1 VSTIP
6 AKIPGTANSGNAVA
20 AGAIASD
27 DGDDQAL
34 VWALYDAVPA
44 WGISL
49 LLHACIC
56 LLLLTVTLPEI
67 LLPELNITSSI
78 EQEEVQ
84 AEEYVIDSEPTE
96 QLGSMSNLNIQGASA
111 AIAQSKGLDNHRE
124 EIRRI
129 ESAIVNPKIE
139 TFEALT
145 MPSEAETIENIDL
158 TGTTEHPGGT
168 EGAVDRM
175 TLEIAASLRQRKTLP
190 VWLFD
195 ESISLEHRREEILA
209 RFENVY
215 RQLGLMDDID
225 TKEALRTGI
234 VGYGQDVHILME
246 EPSSDIDEL
255 IKAVKTIKSD
265 VSGVENVFTALNMAL
280 KQYAPVRRRMRAN
293 MMFIIVTD
301 ERGDDFGGDSYAIL
315 EDTVRKLSR
324 EGVRVYCI
332 GNSSPFGRQKG
343 YVHVKWTAPD
353 GTEFED
359 DLPDADQ
366 GPETPLAEGLQ
377 LPFWTANAQQL
388 ERMSSGYGPYTLSR
402 LCAETGGIFF
412 VADDTTVRKWD
423 PQIMRQ
429 YAPDYRPGLE
439 YRKQLQSNLAKQ
451 ALIAAAQ
458 LAVNEPVPI
467 PQRAFQAN
475 NDNILREQITEAQK
489 PLAVLDYFLQ
499 RVHEALEVGEK
510 HREKLDTD
518 RWRAQYD
525 LAMGRVLAMR
535 VRAYG
540 YNSLLAEMKSSPKRF
555 EKEGSNQWLLQ
566 PSEKIEG
573 GANVRKMHDKAL
585 LYLNRIIEEHPDTPW
600 AFLAKIELSE
610 PLGWEWREGQLAIPQ
625 MGGANGDNPRRPVF
639 APEEEERR
647 RQAQEMQR
655 KKDQFKPKV

>member
-1 VSTIP
+1 MSTIP
-6 AKIPGTANSGNAVA
+6 SRIPGSVNSANA
-20 AGAIASD
+20 AAANGVASD
-27 DGDDQAL
+27 DGDEQSL
-34 VWALYDAVPA
+34 IWALYDGVPA

-49 LLHACIC
+49 LLHACIF
-56 LLLLTVTLPEI
+56 LVLLTVTMPEI
-67 LLPELNITSSI
+67 LLPELNLTSSI
-78 EQEEVQ
+78 QPEEVQ
-84 AEEYVIDSEPTE
+84 AEEYVIDNEPTE

-175 TLEIAASLRQRKTLP
+175 TLEIAASLRQRRTLP

-234 VGYGQDVHILME
+234 VGYGKDVHVLME
-246 EPSSDIDEL
+246 EPSSDIEEL

-301 ERGDDFGGDSYAIL
+301 ERGDDFGGDSYAVL

-388 ERMSSGYGPYTLSR
+388 DRMSSGYGPYTLSR

-458 LAVNEPVPI
+458 LAVTEPVPV

-510 HREKLDTD
+510 HRDKLDTD

-625 MGGANGDNPRRPVF
+625 MGGGNGDNPRRPVF

-655 KKDQFKPKV
+655 KKEQFKPRV

>member
-1 VSTIP
+1 MSTIP
-6 AKIPGTANSGNAVA
+6 AKISSSASAAAA
-20 AGAIASD
+20 AGPDAAD
-27 DGDDQAL
+27 DGDDQSL
-34 VWALYDAVPA
+34 VWSLYDAVPA

-49 LLHACIC
+49 LLHACIF
-56 LLLLTVTLPEI
+56 LLLLTITLPEI
-67 LLPELNITSSI
+67 LLPELNLTSSI
-78 EQEEVQ
+78 EKEEVQ

-139 TFEALT
+139 TIETLT

-175 TLEIAASLRQRKTLP
+175 TLEIAASLRQRRTLP

-225 TKEALRTGI
+225 TKEALKTGI
-234 VGYGQDVHILME
+234 VGYGKDVHVLVE
-246 EPSSDIDEL
+246 EPSSDIEEL
-255 IKAVKTIKSD
+255 VKAVKTIKSD
-265 VSGVENVFTALNMAL
+265 VSGVENVFTAINMAL
-280 KQYAPVRRRMRAN
+280 KQYSPLRRRMRAN

-301 ERGDDFGGDSYAIL
+301 ERGDDFGGESYAIL

-332 GNSSPFGRQKG
+332 GNSSPFGREKG

-388 ERMSSGYGPYTLSR
+388 DRMSSGYGPYTLSR

-458 LAVNEPVPI
+458 LAIKEPVPI

-510 HREKLDTD
+510 HRDKLDTD

-525 LAMGRVLAMR
+525 LAMGRILAMR

-555 EKEGSNQWLLQ
+555 EKDGSNQWLLQ

-625 MGGANGDNPRRPVF
+625 MGNGNGDNARRPVF

-655 KKDQFKPKV
+655 KKEQFKPKV

>member
-1 VSTIP
+1 MSTIP
-6 AKIPGTANSGNAVA
+6 AKIPGAASTAGVA
-20 AGAIASD
+20 GSAGAVD
-27 DGDDQAL
+27 EGDDQSL
-34 VWALYDAVPA
+34 VWSLYDAVPA

-49 LLHACIC
+49 LLHACIF
-56 LLLLTVTLPEI
+56 LLLLTITLPEI
-67 LLPELNITSSI
+67 LLPELNLTSSI
-78 EQEEVQ
+78 EKEEVR

-139 TFEALT
+139 NIETLT

-175 TLEIAASLRQRKTLP
+175 TLEIAASLRQRRTLP

-225 TKEALRTGI
+225 TKEALKTGI
-234 VGYGQDVHILME
+234 VGYGKDVHVLVE
-246 EPSSDIDEL
+246 EPSSDIQEL
-255 IKAVKTIKSD
+255 VKAVKTIKSD
-265 VSGVENVFTALNMAL
+265 VSGVENVFTAINMAL
-280 KQYAPVRRRMRAN
+280 KQYAPMRRRMRAN

-343 YVHVKWTAPD
+343 FVHVKWTAPD

-458 LAVNEPVPI
+458 LAINEPVPI

-510 HREKLDTD
+510 HRDKLDTD

-525 LAMGRVLAMR
+525 LAMGRILAMR

-555 EKEGSNQWLLQ
+555 EKDGSNQWMLQ

-610 PLGWEWREGQLAIPQ
+610 PLGWEWRESQLAIPQ
-625 MGGANGDNPRRPVF
+625 MGNGNGDNDRRPVF

-655 KKDQFKPKV
+655 KKEQFKPKV

>member
-1 VSTIP
+1 MSTIP
-6 AKIPGTANSGNAVA
+6 AKIPGAASTVGVA
-20 AGAIASD
+20 GSAGAVVE
-27 DGDDQAL
+27 GDDQSL
-34 VWALYDAVPA
+34 VWSLYDAVPA

-49 LLHACIC
+49 LLHACIF
-56 LLLLTVTLPEI
+56 LLLLTITLPEI
-67 LLPELNITSSI
+67 LLPELNLTSSI
-78 EQEEVQ
+78 EKEEVQ

-139 TFEALT
+139 TIETLT

-175 TLEIAASLRQRKTLP
+175 TLEIAASLRQRRTLP

-225 TKEALRTGI
+225 TKEALKTGI
-234 VGYGQDVHILME
+234 VGYGKDVHVLVE
-246 EPSSDIDEL
+246 EPSSDIQEL
-255 IKAVKTIKSD
+255 VKAVKTIKSD
-265 VSGVENVFTALNMAL
+265 VSGVENVFTAINMAL
-280 KQYAPVRRRMRAN
+280 KQYAPMRRRMRAN

-510 HREKLDTD
+510 HRDKLDTD

-525 LAMGRVLAMR
+525 LAMGRILAMR

-555 EKEGSNQWLLQ
+555 EKDGSNQWMLQ

-610 PLGWEWREGQLAIPQ
+610 PLGWEWRESQLAIPQ
-625 MGGANGDNPRRPVF
+625 MGNGNGDNARRPVF

-655 KKDQFKPKV
+655 KKEQFKPKV

>member
-1 VSTIP
+1 MSTIP
-6 AKIPGTANSGNAVA
+6 AKISSSASAAAAAA
-20 AGAIASD
+20 AGPDAAD
-27 DGDDQAL
+27 DGDDQSL
-34 VWALYDAVPA
+34 VWSLYDAVPA

-49 LLHACIC
+49 LLHACIF
-56 LLLLTVTLPEI
+56 LLLLTITLPEI
-67 LLPELNITSSI
+67 LLPELNLTSSI
-78 EQEEVQ
+78 EKEEVQ

-139 TFEALT
+139 TIETLT

-175 TLEIAASLRQRKTLP
+175 TLEIAASLRQRRTLP

-225 TKEALRTGI
+225 TKEALKTGI
-234 VGYGQDVHILME
+234 VGYGKDVHVLVE
-246 EPSSDIDEL
+246 EPSSDIEEL
-255 IKAVKTIKSD
+255 VKAVKTIKSD
-265 VSGVENVFTALNMAL
+265 VSGVENVFTAINMAL
-280 KQYAPVRRRMRAN
+280 KQYSPLRRRMRAN
-293 MMFIIVTD
+293 MMLIIVTD
-301 ERGDDFGGDSYAIL
+301 ERGDDFGGESYAIL

-332 GNSSPFGRQKG
+332 GNSSPFGREKG

-388 ERMSSGYGPYTLSR
+388 DRMSSGYGPYTLSR

-458 LAVNEPVPI
+458 LAIKEPVPI

-510 HREKLDTD
+510 HRDKLDTD

-525 LAMGRVLAMR
+525 LAMGRILAMR

-555 EKEGSNQWLLQ
+555 EKDGSNQWLLQ

-625 MGGANGDNPRRPVF
+625 MGNGNGDNARRPVF

-655 KKDQFKPKV
+655 KKEQFKPKV

>member
-1 VSTIP
+1 MSTIP
-6 AKIPGTANSGNAVA
+6 AKISSSASASAA
-20 AGAIASD
+20 AGSLDAAD
-27 DGDDQAL
+27 EGDDQSL
-34 VWALYDAVPA
+34 VWSLYDAVPA

-49 LLHACIC
+49 LLHACIF
-56 LLLLTVTLPEI
+56 LLLLTITLPEI
-67 LLPELNITSSI
+67 LLPELNLTSSI
-78 EQEEVQ
+78 EKEEVQ

-139 TFEALT
+139 TIETLT

-175 TLEIAASLRQRKTLP
+175 TLEIAASLRQRRTLP

-225 TKEALRTGI
+225 TKEALKTGI
-234 VGYGQDVHILME
+234 VGYGKDVHVLVE
-246 EPSSDIDEL
+246 EPSSDIEEL
-255 IKAVKTIKSD
+255 VKAVKTIKSD
-265 VSGVENVFTALNMAL
+265 VSGVENVFTAINMAL
-280 KQYAPVRRRMRAN
+280 KQYSPLRRRMRAN

-301 ERGDDFGGDSYAIL
+301 ERGDDFGGESYAIL

-332 GNSSPFGRQKG
+332 GNSSPFGREKG

-388 ERMSSGYGPYTLSR
+388 DRMSSGYGPYTLSR

-458 LAVNEPVPI
+458 LAIKEPVPI

-510 HREKLDTD
+510 HRDKLDTD

-525 LAMGRVLAMR
+525 LAMGRILAMR

-555 EKEGSNQWLLQ
+555 EKDGSNQWLLQ

-625 MGGANGDNPRRPVF
+625 MGNGNGDNARRPVF

-655 KKDQFKPKV
+655 KKEQFKPKV

>member
-1 VSTIP
+1 MSTIP
-6 AKIPGTANSGNAVA
+6 AKIPGAASTAGVA
-20 AGAIASD
+20 GSAGAVD
-27 DGDDQAL
+27 EGDDQSL
-34 VWALYDAVPA
+34 VWSLYDAVPA

-49 LLHACIC
+49 LLHACIF
-56 LLLLTVTLPEI
+56 LLLLTITLPEI
-67 LLPELNITSSI
+67 LLPELNLTSSI
-78 EQEEVQ
+78 EKEEVR

-139 TFEALT
+139 NIETLT

-175 TLEIAASLRQRKTLP
+175 TLEIAASLRQRRTLP

-225 TKEALRTGI
+225 TKEALKTGI
-234 VGYGQDVHILME
+234 VGYGKDVHVLVE
-246 EPSSDIDEL
+246 EPSSDIQEL
-255 IKAVKTIKSD
+255 VKAVKTIKSD
-265 VSGVENVFTALNMAL
+265 VSGVENVFTAINMAL
-280 KQYAPVRRRMRAN
+280 RQYAPMRRRMRAN

-343 YVHVKWTAPD
+343 FVHVKWTAPD

-458 LAVNEPVPI
+458 LAINEPVPI

-510 HREKLDTD
+510 HRDKLDTD

-525 LAMGRVLAMR
+525 LAMGRILAMR

-555 EKEGSNQWLLQ
+555 EKDGSNQWMLQ

-610 PLGWEWREGQLAIPQ
+610 PLGWEWRESQLAIPQ
-625 MGGANGDNPRRPVF
+625 MGNGNGDNDRRPVF

-655 KKDQFKPKV
+655 KKEQFKPKV